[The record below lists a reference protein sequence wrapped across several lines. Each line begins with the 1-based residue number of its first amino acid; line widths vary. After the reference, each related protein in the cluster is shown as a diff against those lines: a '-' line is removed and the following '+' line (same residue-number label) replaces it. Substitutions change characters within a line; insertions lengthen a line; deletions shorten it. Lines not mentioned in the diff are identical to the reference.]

1 MDEYETPEVETDM
14 DTPEED
20 DGSFLTAGIVFG
32 AGTLA
37 GIGLT
42 HVYSKVK
49 ETVLTRLA
57 ERRAAQTQEIPAHP
71 IETTATEAE

>member
-14 DTPEED
+14 ETPEED
-20 DGSFLTAGIVFG
+20 DGSFLTFGVVLG

-42 HVYSKVK
+42 RAYDKVK
-49 ETVLTRLA
+49 ATVRTRLA

>member
-1 MDEYETPEVETDM
+1 MDEYETPEVETDI

-20 DGSFLTAGIVFG
+20 DGSFLTTGIVFG

-42 HVYSKVK
+42 RLYGKVK
-49 ETVLTRLA
+49 DTVQIRLA
-57 ERRAAQTQEIPAHP
+57 ERRAAQTQEIPAHH